1 MSEPRFLSK
10 SEFSSVVRNA
20 PLVSI
25 DVIIKDPQECIL
37 VGERENEPAKGCYF
51 VPGGVI
57 RKNETIEAAFAR
69 IVLAETG
76 IGCSVGEAKLLG
88 VFEHIYEK
96 NVFGDPD
103 YGTHY
108 VVLAYEL
115 ALGQRPRVVKDS
127 QHADFRWMSKS
138 ELLSFGSV
146 HPNTQAYFR

>member
-1 MSEPRFLSK
+1 
-10 SEFSSVVRNA
+10 VVRNA
-20 PLVSI
+20 ALVSLDLI
-25 DVIIKDPQECIL
+25 MKDLEGRVL
-37 VGERENEPAKGCYF
+37 VGLRENEPAKGYYF

-69 IVLAETG
+69 IVFAETG
-76 IGCSVGEAKLLG
+76 ITSSVGEAKFLG
-88 VFEHIYEK
+88 VFEHMYEK

-115 ALGQRPRVVKDS
+115 ALGQRPRVIKDS
-127 QHADFRWMSKS
+127 QHSDFRWISQS
-138 ELLSFGSV
+138 ELVSSPSV

>member
-10 SEFSSVVRNA
+10 PEFSLVVRNA

-25 DVIIKDPQECIL
+25 DVIIKDPHGCVL

-57 RKNETIEAAFAR
+57 RKNETI
-69 IVLAETG
+69 V
-76 IGCSVGEAKLLG
+76 CSVGEAKFLG

-96 NVFGDPD
+96 NLFGDPD